1 MTSSAPCAPTPEA
14 SSPSTSLERDHRV
27 SVQHLILGA
36 GQVGPEIARQLA
48 AEGESVA
55 IATRSGRDP
64 GIPGVTSVRVDASDP
79 AQVRAAA
86 RGVAVTYFA
95 CQPAYT
101 NWPKGFPPLVE
112 GVLGGLRG
120 TATRL
125 VVVDNLYMY
134 GPTGGRPITEDLPWA
149 ATTRKGAA
157 RARMA
162 TKFMEA
168 HGAGDVPVAIG
179 RAADFFG
186 AGVIDSSA
194 GERLFGAVAAGKAV
208 QALGDP
214 DAPHSHT
221 YVPDFARAL
230 IELGRHDEALG
241 EVWHVPTA
249 EAVSVRRFVAM
260 AAAAAGTT
268 PKVTRVSKPMLHLVG
283 LFVPVLREFPEL
295 WYEFAEPFVLDSS
308 KIQRAFGL
316 RPTPLEE
323 SVPATVEWYRSRAA
337 SSASRKAAGAAA

>member
-1 MTSSAPCAPTPEA
+1 MT
-14 SSPSTSLERDHRV
+14 
-27 SVQHLILGA
+27 VQHLVLGA

-48 AEGESVA
+48 AAGESVA
-55 IATRSGRDP
+55 VATRSGRDL

-86 RGVAVTYFA
+86 AGVPVAYFA
-95 CQPAYT
+95 VQPTYT
-101 NWPKGFPPLVE
+101 DWPKGFPPLVD
-112 GVLGGLRG
+112 GVLAGLRG
-120 TATRL
+120 SGTRL
-125 VVVDNLYMY
+125 VVVDNLYAY

-149 ATTRKGAA
+149 ATTRKGVV
-157 RARMA
+157 RAQMA
-162 TKFMEA
+162 TRLLEA
-168 HGAGDVPVAIG
+168 YRAGDLPVAIG
-179 RAADFFG
+179 RASDFFG

-194 GERLFGAVAAGKAV
+194 GERLFGAALAGKAV

-249 EAVSVRRFVAM
+249 EAVSVRRFVEL

-268 PKVTRVSKPMLHLVG
+268 PKLTRLSKPMVRLLG
-283 LFVPVLREFPEL
+283 LFIPVLREIPEM

-316 RPTPLEE
+316 RPTALEE
-323 SVPATVEWYRSRAA
+323 SVPVTVEWYRSRAA
-337 SSASRKAAGAAA
+337 GPAADSAHHRS